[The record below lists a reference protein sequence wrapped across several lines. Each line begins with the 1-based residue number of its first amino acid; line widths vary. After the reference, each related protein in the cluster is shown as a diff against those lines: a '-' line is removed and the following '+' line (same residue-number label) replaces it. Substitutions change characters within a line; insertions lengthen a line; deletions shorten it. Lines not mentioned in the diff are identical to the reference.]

1 MSLSLVTGAGGF
13 IGSLLVQELGK
24 KGQEVVSVYNTSSSI
39 DFTKSNLK
47 SISIPLDILDKNAL
61 NKIIQKYRP
70 KKIYH
75 LAAQSSPE
83 NSWLDPRKTINVNF
97 IGTLNLIQSVIANK
111 INPKIV
117 VVSSSSVYGLS
128 SSDKPINENFLCKPN
143 NPYGLSK
150 LAAEQLCFLYSIK
163 NGVSISVARPFFI
176 IGPRKRG
183 DVCSDWARNIV
194 QIERGLKKDLDV
206 GSLSNIRD
214 FLDVQDAVLA
224 LMTIMEKGKS
234 GEVYNICSNRG
245 IELSEISKLLIS
257 FSLYN
262 FDMPI
267 KVLNNKIRSLDP
279 SVLIG
284 DNSKLKLLGWNH
296 DHLIENTLYEILD
309 YWRNFS

>member
-1 MSLSLVTGAGGF
+1 MSITIVTGAGGF
-13 IGSLLVQELGK
+13 IGSFLVQELEK
-24 KGQEVVSVYNTSSSI
+24 KGQEVVSVYNTGSTL
-39 DFTKSNLK
+39 DFSQNNSE
-47 SISIPLDILDKNAL
+47 SISIDISNINAF
-61 NKIIQKYRP
+61 NKIIEKYQP
-70 KKIYH
+70 SKIYH

-83 NSWLDPRKTINVNF
+83 NSWLDSRKTINVNF

-111 INPKIV
+111 VNPKIV

-128 SSDKPINENFLCKPN
+128 NSDKPINESFLCNPN

-150 LAAEQLCFLYSIK
+150 LAAEQLCYLFSIK
-163 NGVSISVARPFFI
+163 NGLSISVARPFFI
-176 IGPRKRG
+176 IGPKKRG

-206 GSLSNIRD
+206 GSLTNTRD
-214 FLDVQDAVLA
+214 FLDVHDAVLG

-245 IELSEISKLLIS
+245 IALSEISKLLIS

-262 FDMPI
+262 FDIPI
-267 KVLNNKIRSLDP
+267 KVFNNKIRSVD
-279 SVLIG
+279 SSTLIG

-296 DHLIENTLYEILD
+296 HHLIENTLREILD